1 MEKRNSLAIV
11 SSRAQVGTQAPEV
24 TVEVHLSRGLPAFSI
39 VGLPE
44 TAVKESRDRV
54 RCAILNSDFEFPGK
68 RISVNLAPADLPKEG
83 GRFDLPIALG
93 VLAASGQLD
102 PAALENKVFLGEL
115 ALSGGLR
122 DIKGGLIAALSLRT
136 GGHSLILP
144 PASASQAGLVTGVGV
159 HGVGSLRDL
168 VDILQGS
175 GEFPTVTP
183 VRAQREAVYPDMSEV
198 VGQAFSKY
206 GLEVAASGAH
216 SILMMGPPGTGKT
229 MLALRLPGIL
239 PAMTEDEGLETA
251 AIASLVEKDWDS
263 GDWLTR
269 PFRAP
274 HHSASGAALIGGGSI
289 PRPGEISRAHNGV
302 LFLDELTEFGQQ
314 SLDSLREPLEAGYVN
329 ISRASL
335 QLKFK
340 SRFIFVGAANPCK
353 CGYLG
358 DPEGDCRCTPEQVS
372 RYLGKLSGPLLDRID
387 IQINV
392 AKVPYNQ
399 LRANREPE
407 EGSARIRERVIE
419 TRAIQHHRQGKL
431 NSRLSTAEIDQF
443 CVPDKEGYALLDRVL
458 NQFNMSARSYHRIL
472 KLARTI
478 ADMNRMETIA
488 ASHLLSAVKMRCL
501 DRKTG
506 V

>member
-1 MEKRNSLAIV
+1 MSLAIV
-11 SSRAQVGTQAPEV
+11 SSRAQVGTLAPEV
-24 TVEVHLSRGLPAFSI
+24 TVEVHLSRGLPSFSI

-54 RCAILNSDFEFPGK
+54 RCAILNSDFDFPSK

-102 PAALENKVFLGEL
+102 KGALADKVFLGEL

-122 DIKGGLIAALSLRT
+122 DIKGGLVAALSLRDT
-136 GGHSLILP
+136 GHSLILP
-144 PASASQAGLVTGVGV
+144 RNSASQAGLVTGVRV
-159 HGVGSLRDL
+159 HGVESLREL
-168 VDILQGS
+168 VHILEGT
-175 GEFPTVTP
+175 GEFRAVSP
-183 VRAQREAVYPDMSEV
+183 VSAQGDAVYPDMSEV

-216 SILMMGPPGTGKT
+216 SILMMGSPGTGKT

-239 PAMTEDEGLETA
+239 PGMTEDEGLETA
-251 AIASLVEKDWDS
+251 AINSLVEKDWDS

-289 PRPGEISRAHNGV
+289 PKPGEISRAHNGV

-314 SLDSLREPLEAGYVN
+314 SLDLLREPLEAGYVN
-329 ISRASL
+329 ISRAAL
-335 QLKFK
+335 QLRFQ

-387 IQINV
+387 MQINV

-399 LRANREPE
+399 LRAQREPE
-407 EGSARIRERVIE
+407 EGSASIRERVIE
-419 TRAIQHHRQGKL
+419 TRTIQYRRQGKL
-431 NSRLSTAEIDQF
+431 NSQLSTAEIDQF
-443 CVPDKEGYALLDRVL
+443 CVLDEEGYALLERVL
-458 NQFNMSARSYHRIL
+458 SRFNMSARSYHRIL

-478 ADMNRMETIA
+478 ADMNQVEAIA
-488 ASHLLSAVKMRCL
+488 TPHLLTAVKMRCL
-501 DRKTG
+501 DRRG
-506 V
+506 GL

>member
-1 MEKRNSLAIV
+1 MSLAVV

-24 TVEVHLSRGLPAFSI
+24 TVEVHLSSGLPSFSI

-54 RCAILNSDFEFPGK
+54 RCAILNSDFDFPSK

-102 PAALENKVFLGEL
+102 AGALANKVFLGEL

-122 DIKGGLIAALSLRT
+122 DIKGGLIAALSLRDT
-136 GGHSLILP
+136 GQSLILP
-144 PASASQAGLVTGVGV
+144 RTSASQAGLVTGVRVCGV
-159 HGVGSLRDL
+159 ETLREL
-168 VDILQGS
+168 THILDGS
-175 GEFPTVTP
+175 GEFRTLP
-183 VRAQREAVYPDMSEV
+183 AVKKRRDTAYPDMSEV

-216 SILMMGPPGTGKT
+216 SILMMGSPGTGKT

-239 PAMTEDEGLETA
+239 PDMTEDEGLETA
-251 AIASLVEKDWDS
+251 AITSLMEKDWDS

-289 PRPGEISRAHNGV
+289 PKPGEISRAHNGV

-314 SLDSLREPLEAGYVN
+314 SLDLLREPLEAGYVN
-329 ISRASL
+329 ISRAAL
-335 QLKFK
+335 QLRFQ

-358 DPEGDCRCTPEQVS
+358 DPDGDCRCTPEQVS

-387 IQINV
+387 MQINV

-399 LRANREPE
+399 LRAKREPE
-407 EGSARIRERVIE
+407 EDSARIRERVIE
-419 TRAIQHHRQGKL
+419 TRAIQHRRQGKL
-431 NSRLSTAEIDQF
+431 NSRLSAAEIDRF
-443 CVPDKEGYALLDRVL
+443 CVLDEEGYALLERVL
-458 NQFNMSARSYHRIL
+458 TRFNMSARSYHRIL
-472 KLARTI
+472 KLARTV
-478 ADMNRMETIA
+478 ADMKRMEAIA
-488 ASHLLSAVKMRCL
+488 TPHLLTAVKMRCL
-501 DRKTG
+501 DRRR
-506 V
+506 

>member
-1 MEKRNSLAIV
+1 MSLAVV

-93 VLAASGQLD
+93 VLAASGQINS
-102 PAALENKVFLGEL
+102 AALENNVFLGEL

-122 DIKGGLIAALSLRT
+122 DIKGGLIAALSLRGT
-136 GGHSLILP
+136 GQSLVLP
-144 PASASQAGLVTGVGV
+144 RASASQAGLVTGVSV
-159 HGVGSLRDL
+159 HGAETLRELTDVL
-168 VDILQGS
+168 NGH
-175 GEFPTVTP
+175 GEFRAVTP
-183 VRAQREAVYPDMSEV
+183 VEVRRDTVYPDMSEV

-206 GLEVAASGAH
+206 GLEVAAAGAH

-239 PAMTEDEGLETA
+239 PEMTEDEGLETA
-251 AIASLVEKDWDS
+251 AITSLVEKGWDS
-263 GDWLTR
+263 GGWLTR

-289 PRPGEISRAHNGV
+289 PKPGEISRAHNGV

-314 SLDSLREPLEAGYVN
+314 SLDSLREPLEAGYVD
-329 ISRASL
+329 ISRALL
-335 QLKFK
+335 QLRFQ

-358 DPEGDCRCTPEQVS
+358 DPAGNCTCTPEQVS

-392 AKVPYNQ
+392 ARVPYNE
-399 LRANREPE
+399 LRANRASGES
-407 EGSARIRERVIE
+407 SASIRERVIE
-419 TRAIQHHRQGKL
+419 ARAIQHRRQGKL
-431 NSRLSTAEIDQF
+431 NSRLSTTEIDRF
-443 CVPDKEGYALLDRVL
+443 CVVGEEGHALLERVL
-458 NQFNMSARSYHRIL
+458 TRFNMSPRSYHRIL

-478 ADMNRMETIA
+478 ADMNRTEAITT
-488 ASHLLSAVKMRCL
+488 SHLLSAVKMRCL
-501 DRKTG
+501 DRRAG
-506 V
+506 P

>member
-1 MEKRNSLAIV
+1 MSLAVV

-54 RCAILNSDFEFPGK
+54 RCAILNSDFEFPSK

-93 VLAASGQLD
+93 VLAASGQID
-102 PAALENKVFLGEL
+102 TGTLENKVFLGEL

-122 DIKGGLIAALSLRT
+122 GIQGGLIAALSLRDT
-136 GGHSLILP
+136 GQSLVLP
-144 PASASQAGLVTGVGV
+144 RTSASQAGLVTGVRV
-159 HGVGSLRDL
+159 HGAETLREL
-168 VDILQGS
+168 IQALNGL
-175 GEFPTVTP
+175 GEFRTVSSEGTK
-183 VRAQREAVYPDMSEV
+183 RDAVYPDMSEV

-239 PAMTEDEGLETA
+239 PGMTEDEGLETA

-289 PRPGEISRAHNGV
+289 PKPGEISRAHNGV

-314 SLDSLREPLEAGYVN
+314 SLDLLREPLEAGYVN
-329 ISRASL
+329 ISRAAL
-335 QLKFK
+335 QLRFQ

-358 DPEGDCRCTPEQVS
+358 DPEGDCRCTPEQVN

-387 IQINV
+387 MQINV
-392 AKVPYNQ
+392 TKVPYNQ
-399 LRANREPE
+399 LRAKREPE
-407 EGSARIRERVIE
+407 ESSARIRERVVE

-431 NSRLSTAEIDQF
+431 NSRLSTAEIDRF
-443 CVPDKEGYALLDRVL
+443 CVLDEEGYDLLDRVL
-458 NQFNMSARSYHRIL
+458 TRFNMSARSYHRIL

-478 ADMNRMETIA
+478 ADMNRMEAIA
-488 ASHLLSAVKMRCL
+488 TPHLLTAVKMRRL
-501 DRKTG
+501 DRKYG
-506 V
+506 F

>member
-1 MEKRNSLAIV
+1 MSLAVV

-24 TVEVHLSRGLPAFSI
+24 TVEVHLSRGLPSFSI

-54 RCAILNSDFEFPGK
+54 RCAILNSDFDFPSK

-102 PAALENKVFLGEL
+102 TGALADKVFLGEL

-122 DIKGGLIAALSLRT
+122 DIKGGLIAALSLRDT
-136 GGHSLILP
+136 GQSLILP
-144 PASASQAGLVTGVGV
+144 RTSASQAGLVTGVRT
-159 HGVGSLRDL
+159 HGVETLREL
-168 VDILQGS
+168 IHILDGP
-175 GEFPTVTP
+175 GEFQMPP
-183 VRAQREAVYPDMSEV
+183 SVRTQRDAAYPDMSEV

-216 SILMMGPPGTGKT
+216 SILMMGSPGTGKT

-239 PAMTEDEGLETA
+239 PEMTEDEGLETA
-251 AIASLVEKDWDS
+251 AITSLMEKDWDS

-289 PRPGEISRAHNGV
+289 PKPGEISRAHNGV

-314 SLDSLREPLEAGYVN
+314 SLDLLREPLEAGYVN
-329 ISRASL
+329 ISRAAL
-335 QLKFK
+335 QLRFQ

-387 IQINV
+387 MQINV

-399 LRANREPE
+399 LRAKREPE

-431 NSRLSTAEIDQF
+431 NSRLSTAEIDRF
-443 CVPDKEGYALLDRVL
+443 CVLDEEGYALLERAL
-458 NQFNMSARSYHRIL
+458 TRFNMSARSYHRIL

-478 ADMNRMETIA
+478 ADMNRVEAIET
-488 ASHLLSAVKMRCL
+488 SHLLTAVKMRRL
-501 DRKTG
+501 DRAR
-506 V
+506 

>member
-1 MEKRNSLAIV
+1 MSLAIV
-11 SSRAQVGTQAPEV
+11 SSRAQVGTLAPEV
-24 TVEVHLSRGLPAFSI
+24 TVEVHLSRGLPSFSI

-54 RCAILNSDFEFPGK
+54 RCAILNSDFDFPSK

-102 PAALENKVFLGEL
+102 KGALADKVFLGEL

-122 DIKGGLIAALSLRT
+122 DIKGGLVAALSLRDT
-136 GGHSLILP
+136 GHSLILP
-144 PASASQAGLVTGVGV
+144 RNSASQAGLVTGVRV
-159 HGVGSLRDL
+159 HGVESLREL
-168 VDILQGS
+168 VHILEGT
-175 GEFPTVTP
+175 GEFRAVSP
-183 VRAQREAVYPDMSEV
+183 VSVQGDAVYPDMSEV

-216 SILMMGPPGTGKT
+216 SILMMGSPGTGKT

-239 PAMTEDEGLETA
+239 PGMTEDEGLETA
-251 AIASLVEKDWDS
+251 AINSLVEKDWDS

-289 PRPGEISRAHNGV
+289 PKPGEISRAHNGV

-314 SLDSLREPLEAGYVN
+314 SLDLLREPLEAGYVN
-329 ISRASL
+329 ISRAAL
-335 QLKFK
+335 QLRFQ

-387 IQINV
+387 MQINV

-399 LRANREPE
+399 LRAQRDPE
-407 EGSARIRERVIE
+407 EGSASIRERVIE
-419 TRAIQHHRQGKL
+419 TRAIQYRRQGKL

-443 CVPDKEGYALLDRVL
+443 CVLDEEGYALLERVL
-458 NQFNMSARSYHRIL
+458 TRFNMSTRSYHRIL

-478 ADMNRMETIA
+478 ADMNQVEAIA
-488 ASHLLSAVKMRCL
+488 TPHLLTAVKMRCL
-501 DRKTG
+501 DRKR
-506 V
+506 

>member
-1 MEKRNSLAIV
+1 MSLAIV
-11 SSRAQVGTQAPEV
+11 SSRAQVGTLAPEV
-24 TVEVHLSRGLPAFSI
+24 TVEVHLSRGLPSFSI

-54 RCAILNSDFEFPGK
+54 RCAILNSDFDFPSK

-102 PAALENKVFLGEL
+102 KGALADKVFLGEL

-122 DIKGGLIAALSLRT
+122 DIKGGLVAALSLRDT
-136 GGHSLILP
+136 GHSLILP
-144 PASASQAGLVTGVGV
+144 RNSASQAGLVTGIRV
-159 HGVGSLRDL
+159 HGVESLREL
-168 VDILQGS
+168 VHILEGT
-175 GEFPTVTP
+175 GEFRAVSP
-183 VRAQREAVYPDMSEV
+183 VSVQGDTVYPDMSEV

-216 SILMMGPPGTGKT
+216 SILMMGSPGTGKT

-239 PAMTEDEGLETA
+239 PGMTEDEGLETA
-251 AIASLVEKDWDS
+251 AINSLVEKDWDS

-289 PRPGEISRAHNGV
+289 PKPGEISRAHNGV

-314 SLDSLREPLEAGYVN
+314 SLDLLREPLEAGYVN
-329 ISRASL
+329 ISRAAL
-335 QLKFK
+335 QLRFQ

-387 IQINV
+387 MQINV

-399 LRANREPE
+399 LRAQRDPE
-407 EGSARIRERVIE
+407 EGSASIRERVIE
-419 TRAIQHHRQGKL
+419 TRAIQYRRQGKL

-443 CVPDKEGYALLDRVL
+443 CVLDEEGYALLERVL
-458 NQFNMSARSYHRIL
+458 SRFNMSARSYHRIL

-478 ADMNRMETIA
+478 ADMNQVEAIA
-488 ASHLLSAVKMRCL
+488 TPHLLTAVKMRCL
-501 DRKTG
+501 DRKR
-506 V
+506 